1 MKTFCSCRPVAEF
14 RTKMYTTKTTRT
26 VRTFYSDGRGP
37 PKVETKTFTYGGDG
51 GSSVN
56 GGINIQGGG
65 GRFRIRMGGGG
76 DDGGDQPSYS
86 APAFSQR
93 PQVIGRPSRK
103 DKKDPFSGV
112 INQSYDEIKKR
123 CQEEGCLFEDP
134 EFDAEDSSI
143 FFSRAPPRPFE
154 WKRPHVSYVFCANC
168 TITSCLFFQHECMHS
183 GKAHSQ
189 LDFFLNLLI
198 ISKNKS
204 LVTIFMIV
212 TTVDKDVLLVI
223 YPTQMRPNPKFII
236 RLLKG

>member
-1 MKTFCSCRPVAEF
+1 MKTFCSCRPVAGF
-14 RTKMYTTKTTRT
+14 RTKMYTTRTTRT

-76 DDGGDQPSYS
+76 EDGGDQPSYS

-93 PQVIGRPSRK
+93 PQVIGRSSRK

-123 CQEEGCLFEDP
+123 CLEEGCLFEDP
-134 EFDAEDSSI
+134 EFEAEDSSI

-154 WKRPHVSYVFCANC
+154 WKRPHVSFVFCANC
-168 TITSCLFFQHECMHS
+168 TITSSLIFQHAYIQE
-183 GKAHSQ
+183 
-189 LDFFLNLLI
+189 
-198 ISKNKS
+198 IS
-204 LVTIFMIV
+204 T
-212 TTVDKDVLLVI
+212 
-223 YPTQMRPNPKFII
+223 PC
-236 RLLKG
+236 